1 MEQTQLDIGTIGQ
14 RLNAGRKV
22 KGVSISEAAKE
33 TRILSKYISAME
45 SDDFSSLSAP
55 VYVKGFIRMYAKYLE
70 IDGEPLVKDYQ
81 REYQEDE
88 QTQFTDEV
96 RKTLAQADAPPTQ
109 KLSTDIK
116 EKGKLILGGFHE
128 IANLTSKVNFS
139 FRNKIFV
146 LSGIVLIILLFVI
159 IGQCTRE
166 DISEISES
174 DNMNIELTRIE
185 QPLPDLYLNEDGSLD
200 WE

>member
-14 RLNAGRKV
+14 RLSAGRKV

-33 TRILSKYISAME
+33 TRILSKYILAME

-70 IDGEPLVKDYQ
+70 IDAEPLVKDYQ

-96 RKTLAQADAPPTQ
+96 RKTLAQVDVPPTQ

-116 EKGKLILGGFHE
+116 EKGRLILGGFHE
-128 IANLTSKVNFS
+128 IANFTSKVNFS
-139 FRNKIFV
+139 FRNKIFI
-146 LSGIVLIILLFVI
+146 LAGIVLIVFLFVI

-166 DISEISES
+166 DISGISES
-174 DNMNIELTRIE
+174 NNINILFLKEKLTFDVRLAI
-185 QPLPDLYLNEDGSLD
+185 S
-200 WE
+200 